1 MEKTWLLAADLDT
14 LDTRFI
20 QKLDL
25 FTPPDS
31 VECLHV
37 IEPHLLASV
46 LHQSQAS
53 WQAVEPKLKQQLE
66 KSRQSISLHHSEGK
80 VVPTILQRAAAMH
93 CQGIICYHRRH
104 SGLHPRLS
112 GHLVHL
118 MQDLQHD
125 CLVLGHKTGVLSPK
139 SILVA
144 LDMTEV
150 SEHVLQRAKQ
160 LAKRLHCAIEIITI
174 IDSLQHTEVS
184 DEVMLTQEKQLAQ
197 LTLAAEAKIAQLIM
211 DSKANVSK
219 VHYFVGQRDQHLC
232 QQVLT
237 SQPGLV
243 VMGQHIHR
251 DILEG
256 NSPDHVLHKTDADL
270 YLVAPN

>member
-14 LDTRFI
+14 LDARLL
-20 QKLDL
+20 QKLDV
-25 FTPPDS
+25 FTPPNA

-37 IEPHLLASV
+37 VEPHLLESV
-46 LHQSQAS
+46 LHRQQHA
-53 WQAVEPKLKQQLE
+53 WQDAEPKLKQQLE
-66 KSRQSISLHHSEGK
+66 KSALPISLHHIEGK
-80 VVPTILQRAAAMH
+80 IVPSIHARAAAINSL
-93 CQGIICYHRRH
+93 GIICHHRRH

-160 LAKRLHCAIEIITI
+160 LAKRLHCPLEVITI
-174 IDSLQHTEVS
+174 IDLLQHAEIS
-184 DEVMLTQEKQLAQ
+184 DELMLEQEKLQAQ
-197 LTLAAEAKIAQLIM
+197 LTLDAEAKMAQLIT

-219 VHYFVGQRDQHLC
+219 VHYFIGQRDQHLC
-232 QQVLT
+232 QQVLA

-251 DILEG
+251 EILEG

-270 YLVAPN
+270 YLVAPQ